1 MSVKTGVWIDH
12 RQAILVLVTD
22 NGNESRKFSSG
33 TESTDR
39 STLNNSRPPTDFVPE
54 DTLERKFEN
63 QLKIFY
69 DEVISGLAGSTTVLI
84 LGPGEAKGEFH
95 KRLTSKKI
103 HGLVVAVETADKMT
117 EGQLVSKVTQYFA
130 KHPTSK
136 AGSSH

>member
-1 MSVKTGVWIDH
+1 MSAKAGVWIDH

-22 NGNESRKFSSG
+22 NGNESKKFSSG
-33 TESTDR
+33 TDTER

-54 DTLERKFEN
+54 DTLERKFQN
-63 QLKIFY
+63 NLKIFY
-69 DEVISGLAGSTTVLI
+69 DEVISGLNGSTTVLI

-130 KHPTSK
+130 KHPASK